1 MREEGGHLTPRCVTA
16 RWSIPLG
23 VHLATSPPPFA
34 LRVMASESRTAGYLL
49 GLVMRVQQAAFRRG
63 LGDFSGQVHGSNEPR
78 WDFFAAVMRN
88 LRETAATRRTPLL
101 VVALPTRPTLER
113 SLGRIPVGN
122 DYWRD
127 LEHGL
132 AGHRRI
138 VATARAAG
146 LDVIDAWDVL
156 RAAIEQNGPA
166 SVFARDYPGDVHLS
180 ALGHERV
187 ARWLL
192 EALRDRGVTDTPGQ

>member
-1 MREEGGHLTPRCVTA
+1 MPREQKAT
-16 RWSIPLG
+16 
-23 VHLATSPPPFA
+23 LATVA
-34 LRVMASESRTAGYLL
+34 GSRE
-49 GLVMRVQQAAFRRG
+49 V
-63 LGDFSGQVHGSNEPR
+63 
-78 WDFFAAVMRN
+78 
-88 LRETAATRRTPLL
+88 
-101 VVALPTRPTLER
+101 
-113 SLGRIPVGN
+113 SL
-122 DYWRD
+122 
-127 LEHGL
+127 
-132 AGHRRI
+132 
-138 VATARAAG
+138 AG